1 MIEQKCKG
9 GEFYAHSTR
18 EYNAICAKQGNSSID
33 QLQSTVTYTSVLIG
47 VVARLMLHPSI
58 FLAPHLPRAALDS
71 SHMNAS
77 KLQ

>member
-1 MIEQKCKG
+1 MFEQKCKG

-71 SHMNAS
+71 SLINTS